1 VSASRLAREARVEV
15 RSSSFDLRER
25 WAGYGLRHGTRLFS
39 CVVFVALLALYASRQ
54 SGVLTP
60 GGLSIEAAATLTLAL
75 AATGQTIVVLMGGI
89 DLSIGGVIS
98 LTTVILATQST
109 ADAGLAVWL
118 PAVLVLGV
126 AAGALNGVFI
136 SVLRLEPFVVTLA
149 TWSIWSGAAL
159 WILSTDG
166 GSIADS
172 LVNFAGSTFLGLGI
186 PIWLTV
192 ALVVFWLW
200 FSRISTGI
208 AIKAIGS
215 NRTSAYL
222 SGVRLERTTIIA
234 YALSGLMA
242 ALGGVFLTTQTTSGS
257 PTIGNDYILNSVAA
271 VVIGG
276 TSLFGGRGGAGG
288 SIIGAFILTLIG
300 DVVFVL
306 GVSSFWTPLAIGSL
320 LIVAVLGSS
329 FIELLEARRGA

>member
-1 VSASRLAREARVEV
+1 MGGGRVVVPASAGVV
-15 RSSSFDLRER
+15 RER
-25 WAGYGLRHGTRLFS
+25 MWWFALRHGTRFFS
-39 CVVFVALLALYASRQ
+39 YFVLALLLALYASRQ
-54 SGVLTP
+54 SGVLTL
-60 GGLSIEAAATLTLAL
+60 GGISIEAAATLTLAL

-109 ADAGLAVWL
+109 ENAGLAVWL
-118 PAVLVLGV
+118 PAVLVLGI

-136 SVLRLEPFVVTLA
+136 SLLGLEPFVVTLA
-149 TWSIWSGAAL
+149 TWSVWSGAAM

-166 GSIADS
+166 GSIAEP
-172 LVNFAGSTFLGLGI
+172 LVRFAGSTWLGLGV
-186 PIWLTV
+186 PIWLTI

-200 FSRISTGI
+200 FSHTSTGMT
-208 AIKAIGS
+208 IKAIGS
-215 NRTSAYL
+215 SRTSAFL

-234 YALSGLMA
+234 YSLSGLMA
-242 ALGGVFLTTQTTSGS
+242 ALAGIFLTTQTTSGS

-300 DVVFVL
+300 DAVFVL
-306 GVSSFWTPLAIGSL
+306 GVSSFWTPLAIGGL

-329 FIELLEARRGA
+329 IVELLEARRGA